1 MIRTVNIC
9 YNNLMF
15 LTKLKRIIVSG
26 YRNFTRSVFTSIASV
41 LIMTVTLFVITS
53 LILVN
58 ITLNSSLNNI
68 KEKVDVT
75 VYFVP
80 NAPEDV
86 ILEIK
91 DSLESLPEVSGVAY
105 VSQEKSLQDF
115 KEKHANDYLTLQ
127 ALEEIGE
134 NPLGAALNI
143 NAKDP
148 SQYES
153 ISNYFEDGT
162 TLSRGALSIIDK
174 IDYSQNKLVIDR
186 LNSIIEGAQRL
197 GFIVSLILVLISLL
211 ITYSTIRLIIYMS
224 REEIGV
230 MKLVGAGEKYISG
243 PFIASGVMVG
253 IMASITTALIF
264 VPVSIWLGNQ
274 MTDFIGIN
282 IYNYYKSN
290 FWQLFIIMLGSGII
304 LGSISSIFAI
314 NKYLRKK

>member
-1 MIRTVNIC
+1 
-9 YNNLMF
+9 MF

-115 KEKHANDYLTLQ
+115 KEK
-127 ALEEIGE
+127 
-134 NPLGAALNI
+134 
-143 NAKDP
+143 
-148 SQYES
+148 QY
-153 ISNYFEDGT
+153 
-162 TLSRGALSIIDK
+162 
-174 IDYSQNKLVIDR
+174 
-186 LNSIIEGAQRL
+186 
-197 GFIVSLILVLISLL
+197 
-211 ITYSTIRLIIYMS
+211 
-224 REEIGV
+224 
-230 MKLVGAGEKYISG
+230 
-243 PFIASGVMVG
+243 
-253 IMASITTALIF
+253 
-264 VPVSIWLGNQ
+264 
-274 MTDFIGIN
+274 
-282 IYNYYKSN
+282 
-290 FWQLFIIMLGSGII
+290 
-304 LGSISSIFAI
+304 
-314 NKYLRKK
+314 